1 MSDKKT
7 LGRIALLLRT
17 LIAKGEINKN
27 EFLDK
32 IEGDI
37 SPSTFKRAIRD
48 LEILFNIPLCY
59 NRRNH
64 IYKVNRN
71 LNRKLVEESL
81 YDKFSDF
88 YNELYTHNDILFF
101 YSFVKSMINSE
112 FFFPPINA
120 KQQNEHVSDF
130 QPILRILESVLSDK
144 DMEISNKI
152 EYYMSEH
159 YKIEQKVKFGNMINT
174 IIQSFENE
182 KLVKFSYNSKD
193 LLFEP
198 VKLIHYTAKWY
209 LIGVVIE
216 SSSSATSKKPR
227 MFNLS
232 QIDNIFKT
240 SRHYV
245 VKEYEKLSYSDSFGI
260 IMSSKTETAKI
271 RFYEPVNKNMKEILW
286 FDKQKTIIST
296 DKAKGAYTQF
306 ELPYP
311 VKASGE
317 LIGRVLRYGSYAEVI
332 SPKTL
337 RNEWKDQIKKMYEM
351 IRD

>member
-7 LGRIALLLRT
+7 LGRIALLLRI
-17 LIAKGEINKN
+17 LISRGEISKG

-32 IEGDI
+32 LEGEI
-37 SPSTFKRAIRD
+37 SVSTFKRAIRD
-48 LEILFNIPLCY
+48 LELLFNIPLIY
-59 NRRNH
+59 DRKNH
-64 IYKVNRN
+64 IYKVDRN

-81 YDKFSDF
+81 FDKFSEF
-88 YNELYTHNDILFF
+88 YNELYTYNDILFF

-112 FFFPPINA
+112 FFFPPINS
-120 KQQNEHVSDF
+120 KQKDEPVTDF
-130 QPILRILESVLSDK
+130 QPILRILESVLSVK
-144 DMEISNKI
+144 DMEISDKI

-159 YKIEQKVKFGNMINT
+159 YKIEQKVKFGNMIDT
-174 IIQSFENE
+174 IIQSFENK
-182 KLVKFSYNSKD
+182 KLIKFSYNSKD

-216 SSSSATSKKPR
+216 SSNPAISKKPR

-240 SRHYV
+240 SQSYIIE
-245 VKEYEKLSYSDSFGI
+245 EYEKLSYSDSFGI

-271 RFYEPVNKNMKEILW
+271 RFYEPVNKNMREILW
-286 FDKQKTIIST
+286 FDKQKTIISE
-296 DKAKGAYTQF
+296 DKVKGTYTQF

-317 LIGRVLRYGSYAEVI
+317 LIGRV
-332 SPKTL
+332 
-337 RNEWKDQIKKMYEM
+337 
-351 IRD
+351 

>member
-7 LGRIALLLRT
+7 LVRIGLMLRD
-17 LIAKGEINKN
+17 LITKGAIDKNKLYDKLEGEI
-27 EFLDK
+27 
-32 IEGDI
+32 
-37 SPSTFKRAIRD
+37 SRSTFQRALRD
-48 LEILFNIPLCY
+48 IKTLFNIPLY
-59 NRRNH
+59 YDRGNH
-64 IYKVNRN
+64 LYKVDRSSNKKLIEDN
-71 LNRKLVEESL
+71 LF
-81 YDKFSDF
+81 DKFSDF

-112 FFFPPINA
+112 FFFPPINS
-120 KQQNEHVSDF
+120 KHRDGSVTDF
-130 QPILRILESVLSDK
+130 QSILRILESVLSDK

-159 YKIEQKVKFGNMINT
+159 YKIKQKVKFGNMINT
-174 IIQSFENE
+174 IIQSFENK
-182 KLVKFSYNSKD
+182 KLVKFNYNSKD

-216 SSSSATSKKPR
+216 SSNLVTSKKPR

-240 SRHYV
+240 SQHYV

-296 DKAKGAYTQF
+296 DKVKGAYTQF

-332 SPKTL
+332 SPVSL
-337 RNEWKDQIKKMYEM
+337 RKEWETQIKKMYEL

>member
-7 LGRIALLLRT
+7 LGRIGLMLRALIT
-17 LIAKGEINKN
+17 KGEIDKN
-27 EFLDK
+27 ELFDK
-32 IEGDI
+32 LEGDI
-37 SPSTFKRAIRD
+37 SGSTFKRALKDI
-48 LEILFNIPLCY
+48 ETLFNIPLY
-59 NRRNH
+59 YDRKNH
-64 IYKVNRN
+64 LYKIDRN

-81 YDKFSDF
+81 YDQFSDF
-88 YNELYTHNDILFF
+88 YSELYTHNDILFF

-112 FFFPPINA
+112 FFFPPINS
-120 KQQNEHVSDF
+120 KQQDRSVTDF
-130 QPILRILESVLSDK
+130 QPILRVLESVLSEKDK
-144 DMEISNKI
+144 EISDKI

-174 IIQSFENE
+174 IIQSFENK
-182 KLVKFSYNSKD
+182 KLVRFSYNSKD

-216 SSSSATSKKPR
+216 SSGSITSSKPR

-240 SRHYV
+240 SQPYV
-245 VKEYEKLSYSDSFGI
+245 IKEYEKLSYSDSFGI
-260 IMSSKTETAKI
+260 IMSSKTETATI
-271 RFYEPVNKNMKEILW
+271 RFYEPVNKSMREILW

-296 DKAKGAYTQF
+296 DKIKGPYTQYEF
-306 ELPYP
+306 PYP

-337 RNEWKDQIKKMYEM
+337 RDEWKDQIRKMYKLL
-351 IRD
+351 